1 VRIHAPLTVAAV
13 ALLAGGGVAGCGTQA
28 SSLQVGSSAP
38 SVGACSLSKA
48 PGQAGA
54 PAGLGLDATDAT
66 APVWSAQAG
75 RLSVAVGGIAYGTEY
90 DTATKTECI
99 VAVDLATGGLEWDS
113 PPPAGHPDLF
123 GVVADGSTILA
134 PTGVDVGNAPALVLP
149 LVNQLAAYDSLT
161 GVVRWTV
168 DIPDDGQGIPA
179 LMLGGVVVVSEADGT
194 LVGLNE
200 ADGHQLWSDSF
211 AFSCAGKGGTAGL
224 SPPATLAQVL
234 GVLGAGPDV
243 AVGYQCAGT
252 GGGGV
257 VAVDAATGGP
267 VWSWPMPGGWEG
279 DWQVAGNADRGA
291 TGGDVVAVPISELP
305 SAVRPAVVAPAP
317 GPLLPTKIANVYGYS
332 QENDVVVL
340 DAASGQPLWDL
351 ENVAAQAL
359 SVAGGAGSLCVLTA
373 VGADCRAALTGAS
386 LWSANWPG
394 AKASSQIPALNCVD
408 MAAIAQPCAVT
419 ANGSLS
425 LALATDAA
433 PADANPPGPPEPGIF
448 ILAELNMATGATVA
462 SLPLP
467 GFSAGPDGIGVSLE
481 GPPAVLLAAG
491 GLVLVSPQF
500 QETDVVEAFA
510 APASG

>member
-1 VRIHAPLTVAAV
+1 MRIHAPLTVAAV
-13 ALLAGGGVAGCGTQA
+13 ALLASGGVAGCGTQA

-54 PAGLGLDATDAT
+54 PAGLELDATDAT

-75 RLSVAVGGIAYGTEY
+75 RLSVAVGGTAYGTEY

-99 VAVDLATGGLEWDS
+99 VAVELATGGLEWDS

-134 PTGVDVGNAPALVLP
+134 PTGVDVGNAPDLVLP
-149 LVNQLAAYDSLT
+149 LVNQLVAYDSLT

-179 LMLGGVVVVSEADGT
+179 PMLGGVVVVSEADGT
-194 LVGLNE
+194 LLGLSE
-200 ADGHQLWSDSF
+200 GDGHQLWSDSY
-211 AFSCAGKGGTAGL
+211 AFSCAGKGGTVSNIPAG
-224 SPPATLAQVL
+224 TLAQVL

-243 AVGYQCAGT
+243 AVGYQCTGT

-257 VAVDAATGGP
+257 AAVDAATGGR
-267 VWSWPMPGGWEG
+267 VWSWPMPGYSEG
-279 DWQVAGNADRGA
+279 
-291 TGGDVVAVPISELP
+291 T
-305 SAVRPAVVAPAP
+305 
-317 GPLLPTKIANVYGYS
+317 
-332 QENDVVVL
+332 DVVVL

-351 ENVAAQAL
+351 ENVAAQVL
-359 SVAGGAGSLCVLTA
+359 SVVGGTGSLCVLTA

-386 LWSANWPG
+386 LWSAYWPG
-394 AKASSQIPALNCVD
+394 AHASSQNPALDCVD
-408 MAAIAQPCAVT
+408 MAAIAQPCAVSV
-419 ANGSLS
+419 GGL
-425 LALATDAA
+425 LYVALATDAA
-433 PADANPPGPPEPGIF
+433 RGDANPPGPPESGIF
-448 ILAELNMATGATVA
+448 VLTELDMATGATVA

-481 GPPAVLLAAG
+481 SPPAAVEVAV

-500 QETDVVEAFA
+500 EETDVVEAFA

>member
-1 VRIHAPLTVAAV
+1 
-13 ALLAGGGVAGCGTQA
+13 
-28 SSLQVGSSAP
+28 
-38 SVGACSLSKA
+38 
-48 PGQAGA
+48 
-54 PAGLGLDATDAT
+54 
-66 APVWSAQAG
+66 
-75 RLSVAVGGIAYGTEY
+75 
-90 DTATKTECI
+90 
-99 VAVDLATGGLEWDS
+99 
-113 PPPAGHPDLF
+113 
-123 GVVADGSTILA
+123 
-134 PTGVDVGNAPALVLP
+134 
-149 LVNQLAAYDSLT
+149 
-161 GVVRWTV
+161 
-168 DIPDDGQGIPA
+168 
-179 LMLGGVVVVSEADGT
+179 
-194 LVGLNE
+194 
-200 ADGHQLWSDSF
+200 
-211 AFSCAGKGGTAGL
+211 
-224 SPPATLAQVL
+224 VL

-257 VAVDAATGGP
+257 VAVDAA
-267 VWSWPMPGGWEG
+267 
-279 DWQVAGNADRGA
+279 
-291 TGGDVVAVPISELP
+291 
-305 SAVRPAVVAPAP
+305 
-317 GPLLPTKIANVYGYS
+317 PLLPTKIANVYGSS

-359 SVAGGAGSLCVLTA
+359 SVVGGAGSLCVLTA

-419 ANGSLS
+419 ANGSLY

-448 ILAELNMATGATVA
+448 VLAELNMAIGATVA

>member
-1 VRIHAPLTVAAV
+1 
-13 ALLAGGGVAGCGTQA
+13 
-28 SSLQVGSSAP
+28 
-38 SVGACSLSKA
+38 
-48 PGQAGA
+48 
-54 PAGLGLDATDAT
+54 
-66 APVWSAQAG
+66 
-75 RLSVAVGGIAYGTEY
+75 
-90 DTATKTECI
+90 
-99 VAVDLATGGLEWDS
+99 
-113 PPPAGHPDLF
+113 
-123 GVVADGSTILA
+123 
-134 PTGVDVGNAPALVLP
+134 
-149 LVNQLAAYDSLT
+149 
-161 GVVRWTV
+161 
-168 DIPDDGQGIPA
+168 
-179 LMLGGVVVVSEADGT
+179 
-194 LVGLNE
+194 
-200 ADGHQLWSDSF
+200 
-211 AFSCAGKGGTAGL
+211 
-224 SPPATLAQVL
+224 VL

-317 GPLLPTKIANVYGYS
+317 GPLLPTKIANVYGSS

-359 SVAGGAGSLCVLTA
+359 SVVGGAGSLCVLTA

-419 ANGSLS
+419 ANGSLY

-448 ILAELNMATGATVA
+448 VLAELNMATGATVA